1 VQLGA
6 TDHPLSSIPIYA
18 RQMAGKDAPNMQDIT
33 VMQQCM
39 AEQHYVRDSVTRS
52 LIYNQV

>member
-1 VQLGA
+1 MQLGA
-6 TDHPLSSIPIYA
+6 TDRPLSSIPIYA

>member
-1 VQLGA
+1 
-6 TDHPLSSIPIYA
+6 
-18 RQMAGKDAPNMQDIT
+18 MAGKDAPNMQGIT